1 MEENKMAGFQSPIT
15 IYQAIK
21 SIENNEYLLPAF
33 QREFVWSTYQIE
45 GLFDSLMQGYPIS
58 SMLFWKVK
66 GSTITDFNF
75 YQFLSSYVE
84 KYKTHNDL
92 KKSISKDFNAVLD
105 GQQRLTALHLG
116 LCGSYAYH
124 EYRHSWDNNPN
135 SFPER
140 KLYLCITKI
149 NTDEE
154 SDRKYLFYFEKSSIT
169 KSKDLYQDSNGD
181 IWFRVGKIIDLHI
194 GDFDLDDFCDE
205 NNISKDSKKMLRTLE
220 KAIFTEFNI
229 NYYEEDEQNPDK
241 AVNIF
246 TRINSGGTTLTIPDI
261 MFSLMVANWKIDA
274 RTEIIQ
280 LIDRV
285 NNKGFSVDISFILK
299 AFLFLHHKMI
309 KSSINSFSKKFCD
322 LIENN
327 WNEIRDSID
336 SLFDLLRSFGLSS
349 YTLTSNNATL
359 PILYY
364 IYHKK
369 VYNNFTNLKSFE
381 NDRKIIKKWLF
392 SVLIRQGF
400 GGQSDSTLTLAR
412 KVFTA
417 DIEKKFLDNSF
428 VNFPA
433 DEVSEKIKKHLN
445 PVDDETLGELL
456 NTQKDNKYCFTILAM
471 LYPNLDYKN
480 NNFHKDHLHPAD
492 SYEELSDDLQEK
504 YPFWMYNSIVNL
516 QMLDAN
522 ENESKGKIP
531 LKDWV
536 DKQIKICGNKQQFM
550 DAHLIPD
557 IDLAH
562 SNFDEFYNKRRELLL
577 NKLKGLL

>member
-1 MEENKMAGFQSPIT
+1 MAGFQSPIT

-536 DKQIKICGNKQQFM
+536 DTQIKICGNKQQFM

-557 IDLAH
+557 IDLAQN
-562 SNFDEFYNKRRELLL
+562 NFDEFYNKRRELLL

>member
-1 MEENKMAGFQSPIT
+1 MAGFQSPIT

-84 KYKTHNDL
+84 IYKTHNEL
-92 KKSISKDFNAVLD
+92 KESILKDFNAVLD

-116 LCGSYAYH
+116 LRGSYAYH

-169 KSKDLYQDSNGD
+169 ESKDLYQDSNGD

-536 DKQIKICGNKQQFM
+536 DTQIKICGNKQQFM

-557 IDLAH
+557 IDLAQN
-562 SNFDEFYNKRRELLL
+562 NFDEFYNKRRELLL